1 MNPTEL
7 RVFCPATIANL
18 SCGFDVL
25 GLALEGVGDYMTL
38 RLSEQP
44 GVRITRISGGSL
56 PLEAERNVAG
66 VAAQALLRVSGYG
79 GGVEM
84 EIEKHILPGSGIG
97 SSAASAA
104 GAVWGLNTLLGNP
117 FTLTELTGFAASGEA
132 LASGAPH
139 ADNVAPALFGGITL
153 IRSYTPLDIARV
165 HCPPLLHAVVLHP
178 QIELKTSDSRSLLKK
193 TITLQQG
200 IRQWGNVGGLITGL
214 FTEDYDLISRSLED
228 GIVEPVRSLLIP
240 GFGKLKEAALQAGA
254 LGFGISGS
262 GPSVF
267 ALTRGAQPARQVGE
281 ALKEAYGPL
290 GIPFNLYV
298 SAVSPQGVRPAETGQ
313 NDQIA

>member
-1 MNPTEL
+1 MDTTV
-7 RVFCPATIANL
+7 RIFCPATIANL

-25 GLALEGVGDYMTL
+25 GLALEAAGDRMTIS
-38 RLSEQP
+38 LSAEP
-44 GVRITRISGGSL
+44 GVRITKITGGAL
-56 PLEAERNVAG
+56 PLEAKKNVAG
-66 VAAQALLRVSGYG
+66 VAAMALLEAADYK
-79 GGVEM
+79 GGVEI

-104 GAVWGLNTLLGNP
+104 GAVWGLNQLLGQP
-117 FTLTELTGFAASGEA
+117 FSVPELVSFAIEGEA

-153 IRSYTPLDIARV
+153 IRGYEPLDIAQV

-178 QIELKTSDSRSLLKK
+178 QIELKTSDSRSILKR
-193 TITLQQG
+193 TITLEQG

-214 FTEDYDLISRSLED
+214 FREDYDLIGRSLVD
-228 GIVEPVRSLLIP
+228 VVIEPVRSLLIP
-240 GFGKLKEAALQAGA
+240 GFGELREAALKAGA

-267 ALTRGAQPARQVGE
+267 ALTRGAGSARETGE
-281 ALKEAYGPL
+281 ALDRAYADI
-290 GIPFNLYV
+290 GIPYRVFA
-298 SAVSPQGVRPAETGQ
+298 SAINTEGVRLWSDTTRE
-313 NDQIA
+313 ND